1 MALCVYSISDSK
13 VFIFLIVFYL
23 HKKLYCVVM
32 FTKERKK
39 TKNGKII
46 LDSMCIMLILKNKL
60 SNKP

>member
-39 TKNGKII
+39 KKNEKW
-46 LDSMCIMLILKNKL
+46 KN
-60 SNKP
+60 NFRFNVYNVNF